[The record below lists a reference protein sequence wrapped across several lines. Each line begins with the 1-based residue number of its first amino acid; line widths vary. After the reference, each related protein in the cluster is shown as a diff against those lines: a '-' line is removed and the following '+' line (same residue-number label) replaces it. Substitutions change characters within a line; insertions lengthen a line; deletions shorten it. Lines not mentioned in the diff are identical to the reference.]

1 MKWLVTGGNGMLAHD
16 LKNELRQRGHDFEAP
31 DRDLL
36 DITDAEQIDQYLDQ
50 YSPSVIA
57 NCAAYTAVDD
67 AEEDEAAAF
76 ALNATAPQLLA
87 RAAAQ
92 RKIPLV
98 HVSTDYVFNGQS
110 EEPYPAG
117 APLDPLGAYGRTKAA
132 GEWAVRTETPNHYV
146 VRTAWLYGAGGNCF
160 PKTLAKVLQNHGAAK
175 VVDDQHGQPTWS
187 KDVARIIADLVDHDA
202 PPGTYHATSSGAA
215 SWFTFTR
222 AIAAA
227 VGVPPSSVSPVTSA
241 DFPRPAPRPAWS
253 LLSHDSLLEAGI
265 KPIGNWEERWIEAAE
280 IVLK

>member
-1 MKWLVTGGNGMLAHD
+1 MKWLVTGGSGMLAHD
-16 LKNELRQRGHDFEAP
+16 LKDELRRRGHDFRAP

-36 DITDAEQIDQYLDQ
+36 DITDAKQIDRYLDQ

-92 RKIPLV
+92 RNIPLV

-110 EEPYPAG
+110 EQPYPAN
-117 APLDPLGAYGRTKAA
+117 ALLDPLGAYGRTKAA
-132 GEWAVRTETPNHYV
+132 GEWAVRVETPNHYV

-160 PKTLAKVLQNHGAAK
+160 PKTLAKVLGNHGAAK

-187 KDVARIIADLVDHDA
+187 KDVARIITDLVDHGA
-202 PPGTYHATSSGAA
+202 PPGIYHATSSGEA

-227 VGVPPSSVSPVTSA
+227 VGLPPSAVSPVTSA

-253 LLSHDSLLEAGI
+253 LLSHDSLVAAGI
-265 KPIGNWEERWIEAAE
+265 EPIGNWQERWREAAK